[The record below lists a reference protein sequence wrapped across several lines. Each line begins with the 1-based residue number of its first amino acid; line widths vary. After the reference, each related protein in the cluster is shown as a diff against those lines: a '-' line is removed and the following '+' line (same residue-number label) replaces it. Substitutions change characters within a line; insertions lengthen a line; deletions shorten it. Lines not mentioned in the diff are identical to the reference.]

1 MVREYLS
8 RIVLQPWLQYTVLM
22 RQYSS
27 IGRISEMRGVKIEA
41 PGGWG
46 WFCIKITFLWCTLT
60 PFWSN
65 FITGWKWTTVHK
77 MVHFAMLQT
86 TKYYFLRWRRSIVW
100 RAYFITCAWR
110 QRHVMMISPG
120 CKDVSSD
127 STSDNTSAPYQN
139 TVSIGGQSINQ
150 NTFL

>member
-1 MVREYLS
+1 ME
-8 RIVLQPWLQYTVLM
+8 
-22 RQYSS
+22 
-27 IGRISEMRGVKIEA
+27 GVKIEA
-41 PGGWG
+41 PMAPSGVGCGEGCPPPTPLPTGGRVPRKLLH
-46 WFCIKITFLWCTLT
+46 FCIKITRLWCTLT

-65 FITGWKWTTVHK
+65 FITGWKWAIMHK
-77 MVHFAMLQT
+77 NLMVHFAILQT